1 MPMIYYQGE
10 ELSNY
15 MNKEK
20 DTIIII
26 LAAGKGTRMN
36 SDLPKVLHLLNDKT
50 LLDHVIDTSNKINPK
65 DIIVVVGYK
74 KEMIIENL
82 KTQNITI
89 IEQKSQKGTADAI
102 KYCLPK
108 IKKFNGN
115 ILILSGDV
123 PMIKF
128 ETLKQLINTHNS
140 NNSLASLIS
149 AKLNDPSG
157 YGRIMKNHNN
167 QLIKIIEHKDATE
180 EERKVNEINSGIYI
194 FNSNILMESI
204 PLINNNNVQ
213 KEYYLTDIFNFIN
226 EDDTAIYEI
235 EDYNEIAGINTIEQ
249 LEELEKNL

>member
-1 MPMIYYQGE
+1 
-10 ELSNY
+10 

-36 SDLPKVLHLLNDKT
+36 SDLPKVLHMLNDKT

-249 LEELEKNL
+249 LKELEKTL

>member
-1 MPMIYYQGE
+1 
-10 ELSNY
+10 

-36 SDLPKVLHLLNDKT
+36 SDLPKVLHMLNDKT

>member
-1 MPMIYYQGE
+1 
-10 ELSNY
+10 
-15 MNKEK
+15 MNKK
-20 DTIIII
+20 QDTIIII

-89 IEQKSQKGTADAI
+89 VEQKSQKGTADAI

-149 AKLNDPSG
+149 AKLNDPTG
-157 YGRIMKNHNN
+157 YGRIIKNHTN
-167 QLIKIIEHKDATE
+167 QLIKIIEHKDATD
-180 EERKVNEINSGIYI
+180 EEREINEINSGIYI
-194 FNSNILMESI
+194 FNSNILIESI

-226 EDDTAIYEI
+226 EDDTAIHEI
-235 EDYNEIAGINTIEQ
+235 KDYNEIAGINTIEQ
-249 LEELEKNL
+249 LEELERNL